1 VVLLIKPTM
10 RRKFWITKER
20 LKVLIFRSRIVFKK
34 NFLKRHCKH
43 KTKAT
48 KQCRYT

>member
-34 NFLKRHCKH
+34 KLFKETLQTQNKSN
-43 KTKAT
+43 KTV
-48 KQCRYT
+48 